1 MKIAEIREPTLLTIG
16 PERLIAVPV
25 LEQAAD
31 VPEKDRMVL
40 VVVGYPVIFRKQKGP
55 KLERWG
61 KELFNDRGFKLS
73 RVEEQEVFKH
83 AYRKFKV
90 RFGSWRQGDEA

>member
-1 MKIAEIREPTLLTIG
+1 MKIAEIREPTLITMG
-16 PERLIAVPV
+16 TERLIAVPV
-25 LEQAAD
+25 LEAAPD

-40 VVVGYPVIFRKQKGP
+40 VVMGYSVIFRKQKGP

-61 KELFNDRGFKLS
+61 KELFNDRGSKLS
-73 RVEEQEVFKH
+73 PVEEGELFKH